1 MSEYNINTTN
11 YVISS
16 VCKVMGI
23 SAEALR
29 SESRERYLVT
39 ARRMV
44 AYMLTKKYCLR
55 NVNISSV
62 TDLFSSNQQL
72 AIKKSNDFRRM
83 MSLDKNLVN
92 KCQLAIL
99 LTDMRLLG
107 EEYYNKACRM
117 IKI

>member
-1 MSEYNINTTN
+1 MRQNINTIN

-23 SAEALR
+23 SADALR

-44 AYMLTKKYCLR
+44 AYMLTKVYCLNNNR
-55 NVNISSV
+55 ISSI

-92 KCQLAIL
+92 KCQLAVL

-107 EEYYNKACRM
+107 EEYYNKACSM
-117 IKI
+117 INI

>member
-1 MSEYNINTTN
+1 MRHNINTIN

-44 AYMLTKKYCLR
+44 AYMLAKVYCLNSNR
-55 NVNISSV
+55 ISSI
-62 TDLFSSNQQL
+62 TDLFNGNMQT

-92 KCQLAIL
+92 KCQLAVI

-107 EEYYNKACRM
+107 EAYYNKACSM

>member
-1 MSEYNINTTN
+1 MITNINTIN

-23 SAEALR
+23 SADVLR

-44 AYMLTKKYCLR
+44 AYMLTKVYCLNNNR
-55 NVNISSV
+55 ISSI

-83 MSLDKNLVN
+83 MSLDKTLSTSASLPF
-92 KCQLAIL
+92 C
-99 LTDMRLLG
+99 
-107 EEYYNKACRM
+107 
-117 IKI
+117 